1 MLDFATLL
9 TPFAITLAIGIL
21 IGAERESLKV
31 HSQLK
36 VLAGLRTFTFVSL
49 LGFISAVVQQNGVT
63 NFFTV
68 TFFLL
73 GIVITAEQIIRG
85 FTQNLVGLTTAMALL
100 LTFVLGGLTMF
111 MDPRIVLAL
120 GIVVALVL
128 SFKSSISHLLGIIP
142 REAVLATVQFAVLS
156 GAILPFLPNTY
167 IDPWNFF
174 NPYVAWWIVVLISG
188 ISFIG
193 YILHLLLSSRSSIL
207 LTSAVG
213 GLISS
218 TAVTSTMAQL
228 SQKSTLATKLLLTGC
243 ILTTTISAISTLI
256 ITTTINHAM
265 FLLLVGPMATFAL
278 ISGLFIWRWQPR
290 KDQNT
295 SSESMGG
302 FKNPFQLKSALT
314 FALVFVIIAFLA
326 KTSTLYLGANGLYIT
341 SILVGLAN
349 VDAMSI
355 SISQLLATNS
365 ISAAQAMT
373 GVILAIL
380 SSLWVKW
387 FVLRLF
393 AEKTLAKYMLI
404 YTIGITLGTIIT
416 TILLGQFYFG

>member
-1 MLDFATLL
+1 MVDFATLL

-31 HSQLK
+31 HNQLK
-36 VLAGLRTFTFVSL
+36 VLAGLRTFIFVSL
-49 LGFISAVVQQNGVT
+49 LGFVSAVVQQNGIG
-63 NFFTV
+63 NFFIV
-68 TFFLL
+68 AFFLL

-111 MDPRIVLAL
+111 IDPRIVLAL
-120 GIVVALVL
+120 GIVVGLIL
-128 SFKSSISHLLGIIP
+128 SFKTSISHLLGIIP

-156 GAILPFLPNTY
+156 GAILPFLPNNY

-188 ISFIG
+188 ISFVG
-193 YILHLLLSSRSSIL
+193 YILHLLLSSRSSVL

-218 TAVTSTMAQL
+218 TAVTSSMAQL
-228 SQKSTLATKLLLTGC
+228 SQKSNLATKLLLTGC
-243 ILTTTISAISTLI
+243 ILTTTISAISTLV
-256 ITTTINHAM
+256 ITTTINHNM
-265 FLLLVGPMATFAL
+265 FEVLVGPMITFAS
-278 ISGLFIWRWQPR
+278 ISALFIWRWQPK
-290 KDQNT
+290 KDQNA

-326 KTSTLYLGANGLYIT
+326 KTSTLFLGASGLYVT

-355 SISQLLATNS
+355 SISQLFASNS

-373 GVILAIL
+373 GVILAII

-387 FVLRLF
+387 FVIRFF
-393 AEKTLAKYMLI
+393 AEKSLAKYMLI
-404 YTIGITLGTIIT
+404 YTITVTLGTIT
-416 TILLGQFYFG
+416 TALLLGQLYFG

>member
-9 TPFAITLAIGIL
+9 TPFAIALAIGVL
-21 IGAERESLKV
+21 IGAERESLKI
-31 HSQLK
+31 HSQMK

-49 LGFISAVVQQNGVT
+49 LGFVSAIVEKYGIT
-63 NFFTV
+63 NFFIV
-68 TFFLL
+68 SFFVL
-73 GIVITAEQIIRG
+73 GMVIAVEQIIRG
-85 FTQNLVGLTTAMALL
+85 FKQDLIGLTTGMALIL
-100 LTFVLGGLTMF
+100 VFVLGGLTLF
-111 MDPRIVLAL
+111 IDPRIVLAL
-120 GIVVALVL
+120 GIVTSLVL
-128 SFKSSISHLLGIIP
+128 SFKSRITHIFGIIP

-188 ISFIG
+188 ISFVG
-193 YILHLLLSSRSSIL
+193 YILHLILSSRSSVL

-243 ILTTTISAISTLI
+243 ILTTTISAISTVV
-256 ITTTINHAM
+256 ITSTINHSM
-265 FLLLVGPMATFAL
+265 LLILVGPMSVFVL
-278 ISGLFIWRWQPR
+278 IGALFIWRWQPK
-290 KDQNT
+290 KDQT
-295 SSESMGG
+295 ASSESMGG

-326 KTSTLYLGANGLYIT
+326 KTSTLFLGASGLYVT
-341 SILVGLAN
+341 SIVVGLAN

-355 SISQLLATNS
+355 SISQLLASNS
-365 ISAAQAMT
+365 ITAGQAMT

-387 FVLRLF
+387 FILRFF
-393 AEKTLAKYMLI
+393 AERNLAKYMLF
-404 YTIGITLGTIIT
+404 YTIAITLGTLISAA
-416 TILLGQFYFG
+416 LLSRFYS